1 MVCGVGG
8 WVGVGVGVRSDRSL
22 DLVRLF
28 FDATVPRPTR
38 AVRGTLRES
47 SSAFFAGLCNGSDVR
62 GWVGFVALVVRF

>member
-22 DLVRLF
+22 DLVRVF
-28 FDATVPRPTR
+28 FDATVPRGTR
-38 AVRGTLRES
+38 NSRES
-47 SSAFFAGLCNGSDVR
+47 SFAFFAVLCNGSDVR